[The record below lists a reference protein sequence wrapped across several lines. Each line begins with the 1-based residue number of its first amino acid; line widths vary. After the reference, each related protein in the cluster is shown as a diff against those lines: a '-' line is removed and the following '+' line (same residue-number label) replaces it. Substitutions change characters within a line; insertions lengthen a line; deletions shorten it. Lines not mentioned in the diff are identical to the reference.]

1 MKSHFS
7 GSVHWDI
14 EVKLQMYFLLNG
26 KYNVHTAITLHT
38 FLAKYRASFHSLQ
51 RCGDH
56 VTVEIPS
63 ERTHVG
69 NILENIECNDKYF
82 LAALSYFRLDDN
94 VNGMVNDFE
103 RDVAFLLPN
112 DPVKNKKRRGHA

>member
-1 MKSHFS
+1 M
-7 GSVHWDI
+7 
-14 EVKLQMYFLLNG
+14 
-26 KYNVHTAITLHT
+26 
-38 FLAKYRASFHSLQ
+38 
-51 RCGDH
+51 
-56 VTVEIPS
+56 TVEIPS

-82 LAALSYFRLDDN
+82 LAALSYVRLDDN

-112 DPVKNKKRRGHA
+112 DPVKNKKRRGHAYISYVSTPRTVGKGKVREKVNGYRSPRSNPSPVRLVLRSDTTNLMNFLH